1 MRGPLSPK
9 LLLFLT
15 CILLTSAREID
26 IHIDLDSP
34 KSHHHETPFLSPG
47 PQQVPDHYAKLDFDG
62 LTEGDLVGKHAFL
75 TFTNNIRVAHAG
87 PLASSQPNGVI
98 MNQYNPDE
106 RLTNPGFSIDNTTS
120 TFETFDLLS
129 LYMAPI
135 YEPKTLPPLEFNVSV
150 MGFGPQPG
158 RVLSRMV
165 TICGPEWPQKIE
177 LEDFKEVASVTVEM
191 TSQIA
196 PTGGPFMPSFIMDDV
211 HIYWRRAV
219 HDGEL

>member
-1 MRGPLSPK
+1 MRGPLSQK

-15 CILLTSAREID
+15 CILFTSAREID

-34 KSHHHETPFLSPG
+34 KSHHHETPFLGPG
-47 PQQVPDHYAKLDFDG
+47 PQQVPDHHAKLDFDS
-62 LTEGDLVGKHAFL
+62 LTEGALVGNHGFL
-75 TFTNNIRVAHAG
+75 TWTDTVRVSCAG
-87 PLASSQPNGVI
+87 SLASSKPNAVLI
-98 MNQYNPDE
+98 NQYNPDDK
-106 RLTNPGFSIDNTTS
+106 LTNPGFRIDNTTA

-129 LYMAPI
+129 FYIAPI
-135 YEPKTLPPLEFNVSV
+135 YEPKKLPPIEFNVSV
-150 MGFGPQPG
+150 IGCGPQPG

-196 PTGGPFMPSFIMDDV
+196 PTGGPFMPSFVMDDV
-211 HIYWRRAV
+211 HMFWRRVV
-219 HDGEL
+219 HDDEL